1 MSLRDRMVEILS
13 ESGVGF
19 VEKRNTLRTACP
31 ICKRED
37 KFSILKENGASR
49 CYRASCDFG
58 KRWFADWMVLTLG
71 ITIKEA
77 RAMLRA
83 EGDDRYHATAEEKL
97 TKFSSGFEE
106 REDLTNDIEAISWP
120 EFHMTDI
127 SSPDSAE
134 GMVYLARRGV
144 TPEMASKY
152 EVYYSKFYRR
162 VYFPIT
168 MGGYCYGY
176 QGRAIDPVE
185 EGLRM
190 RNNDGFRRDVLV
202 MFADNLEGSDFAIMA
217 EGPFDALKFDAVGSN
232 VCTMGKAVTDKQ
244 LDIIKSYGIRRL
256 YLALDDD
263 AAVEMNEIAAMQTF
277 ESYYKIDVPASC
289 VARCAAMSKK
299 ADFGECT
306 LEEAKLAFENAK
318 PLGSTIL
325 FRPNNRF
332 R

>member
-1 MSLRDRMVEILS
+1 MSLRDRIVEILS
-13 ESGVGF
+13 ESGVAY

-31 ICKRED
+31 LCKRED

-58 KRWFADWMVLTLG
+58 KRWFPDWIMLTMG
-71 ITIKEA
+71 IPLREA
-77 RAMLRA
+77 RAMLNKDR
-83 EGDDRYHATAEEKL
+83 DDRYEATADEKL
-97 TKFSSGFEE
+97 GKFRSGFEE
-106 REDLTNDIEAISWP
+106 REDATDDIDEIAWP
-120 EFHMTDI
+120 EFFMTDI
-127 SSPDSAE
+127 FSPDSVD
-134 GMVYLARRGV
+134 GMSYLARRGV
-144 TPEMASKY
+144 TTEMAAKY
-152 EVYYSKFYRR
+152 DLMYSKHYRR
-162 VYFPIT
+162 VYFPIK
-168 MGGYCYGY
+168 MGGFCYGY
-176 QGRAIDPVE
+176 QGRHVDQVE

-232 VCTMGKAVTDKQ
+232 ICTMGKAVTDKQ
-244 LDIIKSYGIRRL
+244 LDIIKSYGIRKL

-263 AAVEMNEIAAMQTF
+263 AAVEMNEIAELKTF
-277 ESYYKIDVPASC
+277 ESYYKIDVPASV
-289 VARCAAMSKK
+289 VARCAAAGKK

-306 LEEAKLAFENAK
+306 LEEAKIAFENAK

-332 R
+332 